1 MKSTITFRKLFAY
14 LLTFLLVLVLFLALT
29 DFWKK
34 ADFEYFKSVYLSH
47 QKIEEDQLANDIR
60 IVDLPKVGIDPI
72 AYRRRV
78 VQFLQTMDTLME
90 AKKISPKAIVLDI
103 SFSREEDTIELQN
116 LYQAL
121 EILKKKKVKLYAV
134 YSLKRWGDD
143 PNLSFDENDYEQAY
157 ILYDELF
164 EGGRLHAGFR
174 LENNLITYE
183 SQIVI
188 KNAFGKDVVIPALV
202 TKAAKDLK
210 GGQLSNPT
218 MLEKFVA
225 PFNPDEEEIISQ
237 THRFIISE
245 NDKDQVRIEPE
256 LSQEEDIII
265 LVGALAS
272 DLLPNSGNIPGTYA
286 LAWAL
291 NEQRLGD
298 DSLAK
303 QPLDSIAIIIGQT
316 LFFAFLTVF
325 IFALLF
331 KYVRRLQTKPKILAV
346 LSFLLGSAL
355 LFVYGAV
362 ILYTDYVIPVGLT
375 LVAIL
380 IAAVLS
386 WRFAHKFLVTGIAEG
401 SQKWDVFISYS
412 HGNSEWVK
420 KNVYLPLQ
428 EFRKPNGDKLTI
440 FFDEKSIG
448 VGEAFTAKYMWGIVD
463 SKIFIPVISEEYYGK
478 NHCKNEMDLAYK
490 RHVEKL
496 IDLLPIVFSYEAVPQ
511 IYQHINFLDTSKNPN
526 FMEKVQSTIADLDKD
541 GSGSNLS

>member
-1 MKSTITFRKLFAY
+1 MKSSLTFRKLFAY
-14 LLTFLLVLVLFLALT
+14 LLTFLLVLVLFLTLT

-34 ADFEYFKSVYLSH
+34 VDYEYFKSVYLSH

-60 IVDLPKVGIDPI
+60 IVDIPKVGKDPI
-72 AYRRRV
+72 AYRRRIV
-78 VQFLQTMDTLME
+78 KFLQTVDSSIK
-90 AKKISPKAIVLDI
+90 ANKISPKAIILDI
-103 SFSREEDTIELQN
+103 SFSREEDTIELN
-116 LYQAL
+116 KLYRTL
-121 EILKKKKVKLYAV
+121 ETLKKKKIKLYAV
-134 YSLKRWGDD
+134 YSLKNWGNN
-143 PNLSFDENDYEQAY
+143 PNLTYNENDYEQAS

-164 EGGRLHAGFR
+164 DGGRLHVGFR
-174 LENNLITYE
+174 LENNLITYD
-183 SQIVI
+183 SQIVL
-188 KNAFGKDVVIPALV
+188 KNAFGRDVVIPALV

-210 GGQLSNPT
+210 GGQLTNPT

-237 THRFIISE
+237 THQFIISE
-245 NDKDQVRIEPE
+245 NDKDEVSIEPK
-256 LSQEEDIII
+256 LSQEEGIIL
-265 LVGALAS
+265 LVGALGS
-272 DLLPNSGNIPGTYA
+272 DILPNTDNVPGTYA

-316 LFFAFLTVF
+316 LFFALLTVF

-331 KYVRRLQTKPKILAV
+331 KYVKRLQTKPKILAAV
-346 LSFLLGSAL
+346 SFLLGSLL
-355 LFVYGAV
+355 LFVYGYV
-362 ILYTDYVIPVGLT
+362 ILYTDYVIPIGLT
-375 LVAIL
+375 LVAML

-386 WRFAHKFLVTGIAEG
+386 SRFAYKFLVTGIAEG

-412 HGNSEWVK
+412 HGNSKWVK
-420 KNVYLPLQ
+420 ENVYQPLQ

-448 VGEAFTAKYMWGIVD
+448 FGEAFTAKYMWGIVD

-496 IDLLPIVFSYEAVPQ
+496 IALLPIVFSYEAVPE
-511 IYQHINFLDTSKNPN
+511 IYQHINFLDCSKNEN
-526 FMEKVQSTIADLDKD
+526 FMEKVKSTIVALDEK
-541 GSGSNLS
+541 SKA

>member
-1 MKSTITFRKLFAY
+1 
-14 LLTFLLVLVLFLALT
+14 
-29 DFWKK
+29 
-34 ADFEYFKSVYLSH
+34 
-47 QKIEEDQLANDIR
+47 
-60 IVDLPKVGIDPI
+60 
-72 AYRRRV
+72 
-78 VQFLQTMDTLME
+78 MDTLME
-90 AKKISPKAIVLDI
+90 ANKISPKAIILDI
-103 SFSREEDTIELQN
+103 SFSREEDTIELHN

-121 EILKKKKVKLYAV
+121 ETLKKKKVKLYAV
-134 YSLKRWGDD
+134 YSLKRWGDN

-188 KNAFGKDVVIPALV
+188 KDAFDDDVVIPALV
-202 TKAAKDLK
+202 TQAAKDLK
-210 GGQLSNPT
+210 GGQLKNPT

-225 PFNPDEEEIISQ
+225 PFNPDEAEIISQ
-237 THRFIISE
+237 THRFNVSE
-245 NDKDQVRIEPE
+245 NGNDKVSITPK

-265 LVGALAS
+265 LVGALQS
-272 DLLPNSGNIPGTYA
+272 DILPNTDVPGTYA

-291 NEQRLGD
+291 NEQLLGN

-316 LFFAFLTVF
+316 LFFALITVF
-325 IFALLF
+325 IFALIF
-331 KYVRRLQTKPKILAV
+331 KYVRRLQTKPKILAL
-346 LSFLLGSAL
+346 LSFLLGSLL
-355 LFVYGAV
+355 LFVYGYV
-362 ILYTDYVIPVGLT
+362 ILYTGYVIPIGFT
-375 LVAIL
+375 LVAML

-386 WRFAHKFLVTGIAEG
+386 SRFAYKFLVTGIAEG

-420 KNVYLPLQ
+420 ENVYLPLQ
-428 EFRKPNGDKLTI
+428 EFRKPNGDKLSI

-448 VGEAFTAKYMWGIVD
+448 IGEAFTAKYMWGIVD

-496 IDLLPIVFSYEAVPQ
+496 IDLLPIVFSYEAVPE
-511 IYQHINFLDTSKNPN
+511 IYQHINFLDTSKNEN
-526 FMEKVQSTIADLDKD
+526 FMEKVKSTIVALDEQSI
-541 GSGSNLS
+541 G